1 MIKKKIAILGSTSS
15 IGKSLLSI
23 IKNDK
28 KKFEIKLLT
37 ANTNYK
43 DLIKQA
49 KKFNVKN
56 IIITDPNSFNK
67 AKIYCIN
74 KNLNVYQNFNDLKK
88 ILPKK
93 LDYVMSAISG
103 IGGLIPT
110 FKIINRTKIIAIA
123 NKEAIICG
131 WEFIKKELK
140 RNKTKFIPVDS
151 EHFSLWSLLQNSK
164 TNDIEKIYIT
174 ASGGP
179 FLNLPKK
186 SFSKITVRKALKHPN
201 WKMGK
206 KITIDSATL
215 MNKVFEVIEAKN
227 IFDIPYKKISIL
239 THPNS
244 YIHSIIKFKNGLTK
258 ILAHDPDMRIP
269 IFNSLYFNKSEITR
283 TKPVNLH
290 FLNNLKL
297 KNVNTSKFF
306 LTKTIANLP
315 QKSSLYETILITVND
330 YLVYKFLE
338 NRISFK
344 DLMQMIQ
351 KFSNLK
357 EFQKFKKIKAKNIED
372 IYRLRDYVSLKM
384 NSLGI

>member
-1 MIKKKIAILGSTSS
+1 MKKKIAILGSTSS

-110 FKIINRTKIIAIA
+110 FEIINRTKIIAIA

-186 SFSKITVRKALKHPN
+186 SFSKITVRKALNHPN

-239 THPNS
+239 THPSS

>member
-1 MIKKKIAILGSTSS
+1 MKKKIAILGSTSS

-103 IGGLIPT
+103 IEGLIPT
-110 FKIINRTKIIAIA
+110 FEIINRTKIIAIA

-186 SFSKITVRKALKHPN
+186 SFSKITVRKALNHPN

-239 THPNS
+239 THPSS

-297 KNVNTSKFF
+297 KNVNTRKFF
-306 LTKTIANLP
+306 LIKTIANLP